1 MQACIPNGFL
11 VSIKSASRP
20 TSDEISGVVCFV
32 GIFAVAHIGGLHWC
46 DQESNVIHIGVIAR
60 LPPFSPIPTRIGE
73 VYRKLNF
80 SET

>member
-32 GIFAVAHIGGLHWC
+32 VEYLLWLILVAC
-46 DQESNVIHIGVIAR
+46 IGVTK
-60 LPPFSPIPTRIGE
+60 SPM
-73 VYRKLNF
+73 
-80 SET
+80 